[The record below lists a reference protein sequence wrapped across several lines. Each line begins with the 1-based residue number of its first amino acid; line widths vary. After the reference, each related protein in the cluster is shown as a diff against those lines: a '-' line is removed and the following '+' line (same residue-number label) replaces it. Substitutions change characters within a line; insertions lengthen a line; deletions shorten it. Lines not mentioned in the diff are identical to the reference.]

1 MARCPE
7 NWARRTLGIAKGSM
21 MLVLTRKVGEKFR
34 IGDDIY
40 VTVVRI
46 ADGGVRLG
54 IDAPSDVTVLRA
66 ELLTDVDAPK
76 DVLACSGC

>member
-1 MARCPE
+1 MLACPG
-7 NWARRTLGIAKGSM
+7 NWARTTLNAKGSM
-21 MLVLTRKVGEKFR
+21 MLVITRKVGERFR

-54 IDAPSDVTVLRA
+54 IDAPPDVTVLRT
-66 ELLTDVDAPK
+66 ELLPGSDVRK
-76 DVLACSGC
+76 EELACSGC

>member
-7 NWARRTLGIAKGSM
+7 NWARTTLAIAKGSM
-21 MLVLTRKVGEKFR
+21 MLVLTRKVGEQFR
-34 IGDDIY
+34 IGDDVY

-54 IDAPSDVTVLRA
+54 IDAPPHVTVLRA
-66 ELLTDVDAPK
+66 ELCTDPAIRK
-76 DVLACSGC
+76 DTLACAGC